1 MRSSGARGIY
11 KRGTSTY
18 RRKFYRLKTPFL
30 RDVFFDLG
38 QWKIKDGVRT
48 IDKKI
53 LAFCACGLL
62 GVGVLWWITG
72 GGDGDTVGDRVADTH
87 SRVVESRAGIE
98 RARAAS
104 RRTGETVVRIE
115 RSVERLDEA
124 SRRLE
129 AGSDDVAGLAARA
142 RASVERDRASLAR
155 GRAVIDAVEK
165 RRAARDEV
173 GGEKKE
179 SVADGRTGRRG
190 MGSK

>member
-1 MRSSGARGIY
+1 MH
-11 KRGTSTY
+11 
-18 RRKFYRLKTPFL
+18 
-30 RDVFFDLG
+30 
-38 QWKIKDGVRT
+38 
-48 IDKKI
+48 DKKI
-53 LAFCACGLL
+53 ILLCACGLL

-98 RARAAS
+98 RARAAG

-115 RSVERLDEA
+115 RSIERLDEA

-129 AGSDDVAGLAARA
+129 AGSDDVADLATRA

-155 GRAVIDAVEK
+155 GRAVIDAVET

-173 GGEKKE
+173 GRAAQE
-179 SVADGRTGRRG
+179 SVAGGGTGRRG
-190 MGSK
+190 MGGE